1 MGYSCQSVHATNH
14 NMTREDEQGLE
25 GRFGG
30 LLGLKWSSHLAGSG
44 WEPLNSATILQV

>member
-30 LLGLKWSSHLAGSG
+30 LLGLNGLRISPAAAG
-44 WEPLNSATILQV
+44 NH